1 VLLSDQRAAVARAC
15 QDLLASGLLRGTSGN
30 VSVRDPVSGAI
41 AVTPTGLPYP
51 GIGDAD
57 VPVLA
62 ADGRQLAGDLRPT
75 SEVAL
80 HLGIYRARPDVGAI
94 VHTHSMFATTFA
106 VLGEQIPP
114 VHYLIA
120 RAGEVVAV
128 APYARY
134 GTAELAEAC
143 IRTLGAGSA
152 VLLANHGV
160 VAVGTELAAAIAV
173 AEAIEFTAEL
183 AWRARQLGVPRV
195 LDADQLAAARAA
207 FTGYGQPV
215 TSGMADQP
223 AGAPADG
230 SAGGSTDG
238 SAGGSAGEQRRQQ

>member
-1 VLLSDQRAAVARAC
+1 VLLPDQRAAVARAC
-15 QDLLASGLLRGTSGN
+15 RELLASGLLRGTSGN
-30 VSVRDPVSGAI
+30 ISVRDPTSGAI

-51 GIGDAD
+51 GLRDVD

-62 ADGRQLAGDLRPT
+62 ADGRQLAGDLQPT

-80 HLGIYRARPDVGAI
+80 HLGIYRARSDVGAI

-120 RAGEVVAV
+120 RAGEAVSV

-134 GTAELAEAC
+134 GTAELADAC
-143 IRTLGAGSA
+143 VRTLGASSA

-160 VAVGTELAAAIAV
+160 VAVGADLNAAMAV
-173 AEAIEFTAEL
+173 AEAVEFTAEL
-183 AWRARQLGVPRV
+183 AWRARQLGVPRL
-195 LDADQLAAARAA
+195 LDADQLADARTA
-207 FTGYGQPV
+207 FAGYGQPA
-215 TSGMADQP
+215 TRP
-223 AGAPADG
+223 APG
-230 SAGGSTDG
+230 S
-238 SAGGSAGEQRRQQ
+238 SAGEERRQH